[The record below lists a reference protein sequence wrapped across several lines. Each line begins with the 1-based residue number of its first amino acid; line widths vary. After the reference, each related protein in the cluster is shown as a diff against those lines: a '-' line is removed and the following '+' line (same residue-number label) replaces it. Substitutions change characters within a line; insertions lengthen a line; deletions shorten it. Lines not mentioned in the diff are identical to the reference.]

1 MKCQIPY
8 AHDSRGQNFVNFR
21 AMCNWMWSKSA
32 TWWHWTNKGLK
43 KLENHHKKVLAT
55 CCMTSDWWHCPE
67 EMYVSKKHM
76 VLKKYASAQSQ
87 GRPVKRNCH
96 LSIPNRDTG
105 KLVISTST
113 DYSYVNWKEVKTDR
127 IIQNRFSKHQS
138 IQVNIRAQFLY
149 RNKFK
154 ELYVISLWTTSSES
168 DIFPA

>member
-1 MKCQIPY
+1 VQPDDIEPTKV
-8 AHDSRGQNFVNFR
+8 SR
-21 AMCNWMWSKSA
+21 NWRIIIKRFSPPAAWLL
-32 TWWHWTNKGLK
+32 TDDIVLK
-43 KLENHHKKVLAT
+43 K
-55 CCMTSDWWHCPE
+55 S
-67 EMYVSKKHM
+67 MYVSKKHM

-113 DYSYVNWKEVKTDR
+113 DSSYVNWKEVKTDR

-154 ELYVISLWTTSSES
+154 ELYIISLWTTSSES